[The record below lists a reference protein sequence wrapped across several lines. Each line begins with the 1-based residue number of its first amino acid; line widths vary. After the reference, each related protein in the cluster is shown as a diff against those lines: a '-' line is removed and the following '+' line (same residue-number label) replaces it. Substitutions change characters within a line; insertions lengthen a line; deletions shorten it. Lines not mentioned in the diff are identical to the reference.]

1 MSLLRAVLPLAI
13 SLSLLACATPLRAAP
28 ALSLN
33 SPRPP
38 QQVAD
43 CLQQGLQK
51 LHIPDDF
58 VERREESDGSRSLAL
73 RNPVSDASGTRVDI
87 LPRGE
92 GRRQPAGSPVERHAL
107 ESRLEEA
114 DPRLHPQM
122 TVDKSEIAWLA
133 VDKLDIP
140 G

>member
-92 GRRQPAGSPVERHAL
+92 G
-107 ESRLEEA
+107 SRLEV
-114 DPRLHPQM
+114 RLNGMPL
-122 TVDKSEIAWLA
+122 SPAW
-133 VDKLDIP
+133 KKQIH
-140 G
+140 GCTRK